1 MNSMWSSNAYEM
13 RIKHKRLRHKVVR
26 FIKYGI
32 NALFIK
38 NKRKLFFDSFPDYS
52 DNSRAFS
59 DYLLNNGYTPKY
71 IIYWAVNSIPEYKDE
86 RIHYVLK
93 KNRISYFYHTVTS
106 YFLFSTHS
114 AFNWCNPHSQRFVCF
129 FHGSALKKFSQIQS
143 SENVN
148 YLEQAWKFTAP
159 SVFYVGVFAQA
170 FGRKESDILLL
181 GYPRC
186 DLLFQ
191 PTDSLV
197 RVGIEQKNDTK
208 IVVYMPTFRQP
219 VSGAY
224 EDSKK
229 NVFEE
234 DFIKFSDSSNIE
246 KWNSFFSERNIVLVV
261 KPHPSESNVVKC
273 DNCPSIKVIT
283 NDYLQHRNVQL
294 YSLLANADALITD
307 YSSVSC
313 DYLLLDRPIGFV
325 ITDIKEYEHGR
336 GFIFDPPID
345 YMPGSIITNERE
357 FKEFFNDIYQ
367 GKDRTRDK
375 REQLKVI
382 FNKYYDGRNCERIAE
397 TIGLCQ

>member
-1 MNSMWSSNAYEM
+1 M
-13 RIKHKRLRHKVVR
+13 RTKFDRLRHKVVR
-26 FIKYGI
+26 QIKYCI

-38 NKRKLFFDSFPDYS
+38 NRRKLFFDSFPDYS

-59 DYLLNNGYTPKY
+59 DFLLCNGYSPKY
-71 IIYWAVNSIPEYKDE
+71 KIYWAVNIIPEYKDE

-93 KNRISYFYHTVTS
+93 KNKISYFYHTVTS
-106 YFLFSTHS
+106 YFLFSTHG
-114 AFNWCNPHSQRFVCF
+114 AFNWCNPHLQKFVCF
-129 FHGSALKKFSQIQS
+129 FHGSALKKFCRMQNSD
-143 SENVN
+143 NDY

-159 SVFYVGVFAQA
+159 SDFYVGVFAQA
-170 FGRKESDILLL
+170 FGRKKEEILLL

-191 PTDSLV
+191 PNDSLN
-197 RVGIEQKNDTK
+197 RIGIELKNNTK

-234 DFIKFSDSSNIE
+234 DFIKFSDSFEIE
-246 KWNSFFSERNIVLVV
+246 KWNSFLSERNIILIV
-261 KPHPSESNVVKC
+261 KPHPSESNIVKC
-273 DNCPSIKVIT
+273 DNCQNIKVIT
-283 NDYLQHRNVQL
+283 NDDLQHHNVQL

-325 ITDIKEYEHGR
+325 ITDIEEYEHGR
-336 GFIFDPPID
+336 GFVFEPPTD
-345 YMPGSIITNERE
+345 YMPGSIIANERE
-357 FKEFFNDIYQ
+357 FSEFFNELQ
-367 GKDRTRDK
+367 HGRDK
-375 REQLKVI
+375 TKEKRDQLKLV
-382 FNKYYDGRNCERIAE
+382 FNKYNDGKNCERIAE
-397 TIGLCQ
+397 TIGLCR